1 MRAIAYDRFNGPID
15 VRELPDPEPAE
26 GEVIVR
32 VRAAGL
38 CRSDWHGWRGHDPD
52 IRSFPH
58 VPGHELAGEVE
69 ALGPGVARWRPG
81 ERVTVPFVAGCGRC
95 ATCADG
101 DPQVCPH
108 QAQPGF
114 THWGAFAERVR
125 IRYAEFN
132 LVRLP
137 DALDFATAAALGC
150 RFTTAW
156 RAVVVQGRARAGE
169 WVAVH
174 GCGGVGL
181 SAVMIA
187 RSLGCRVVA
196 LDVQPAALELAA
208 TLGAEVGLD
217 VREGDVAAR
226 IVEATSGG
234 AHLSVDAL
242 GNAGILRTS
251 LERLRRRGRHVQ
263 VGLLV
268 GTERSP
274 SVPMARVV
282 SHELEIL
289 GSHGMQAAHFPA
301 LLERIEQGRLDP
313 ARLVTRRVT
322 LEEAALELP
331 RLDSAREAGISVI
344 DRFA

>member
-1 MRAIAYDRFNGPID
+1 MRAIAYDRFNGLID

-26 GEVIVR
+26 GDVIVR

-69 ALGPGVARWRPG
+69 ALGPGGARWRPG

-125 IRYAEFN
+125 IRYADFN

-137 DALDFATAAALGC
+137 DALDFVTAAALGC

-156 RAVVVQGRARAGE
+156 RAVEAQGRARAGE

-196 LDVQPAALELAA
+196 VDIHPAALELAA
-208 TLGAEVGLD
+208 SLGAEVGLD
-217 VREGDVAAR
+217 ARDGDLPAR
-226 IVEATSGG
+226 IIEATSGG

-242 GNAGILRTS
+242 GNAEILHDS
-251 LERLRRRGRHVQ
+251 IESLRRRGRHVQ

-268 GTERSP
+268 GNESSP
-274 SVPMARVV
+274 PVPMARVV
-282 SHELEIL
+282 ARELEIL
-289 GSHGMQAAHFPA
+289 GSHGLQAARFPA
-301 LLERIEQGRLDP
+301 LFERIEQGRLDP
-313 ARLVTRRVT
+313 ARLITRRMT
-322 LEEAALELP
+322 LDEAAAELP
-331 RLDSAREAGISVI
+331 HLDTAAAAGIGVI
-344 DRFA
+344 DRFG